1 MNIFK
6 RGIEKLYV
14 KVFPDRK
21 DEHFIATHPIEPIC
35 IEKANITNIIGQVSI
50 PEYQTERLNDE
61 QVKRLV
67 VRAMENQ
74 LINFVEIKDDKDYR
88 RLETIYLGRLRV
100 CEKSRYTDY
109 Y

>member
-6 RGIEKLYV
+6 RGIEKLYI

-21 DEHFIATHPIEPIC
+21 DDHFIATHPIEPVC
-35 IEKANITNIIGQVSI
+35 IEKANITHIIGQVSI
-50 PEYQTERLNDE
+50 PEHQTEYLDDE
-61 QVKRLV
+61 QIKRLV

-74 LINFVEIKDDKDYR
+74 LINFVEIKSEKDYP
-88 RLETIYLGRLRV
+88 RLSMMYLGRLNV
-100 CEKSRYTDY
+100 CEKSRYTEY

>member
-6 RGIEKLYV
+6 KAVEKIYI
-14 KVFPDRK
+14 KTFPDRK
-21 DEHFIATHPIEPIC
+21 DDHFIATHPIEPIC

-50 PEYQTERLNDE
+50 PEHQTEYLDDE

-74 LINFVEIKDDKDYR
+74 LINFVEIKSEKDNR
-88 RLETIYLGRLRV
+88 RLETICLGRLSV
-100 CEKSRYTDY
+100 CEKSRYTEY